1 MTTQNANWREWPN
14 GWQVEHVLETGSTN
28 TDLVERAQNGSPTH
42 TVLAAD
48 FQTAGRGRL
57 DRSWEAVRGAN
68 LLVSIL
74 FRNSTRPQHN
84 FSQIVGLAAQRACEQ
99 LAGVRPELKWPN
111 DLLVSGRK
119 LSGLL
124 ASGGADFVVVG
135 IGINVNWSP
144 AEAIALHEVAPDK
157 TLHPAEVLR
166 AMLIGIDEVEALSL
180 DALHDLYSAS
190 LATIGAQVRIE
201 RSDGSALVGKA
212 TEVERDGRL
221 VVVDEAGVTQRIDT
235 GDVIHLRGA

>member
-1 MTTQNANWREWPN
+1 MTTENANWCEWPN

-28 TDLVERAQNGSPTH
+28 TDLFERAQSGAPTH

-74 FRNSTRPQHN
+74 FRDSLRPQHN
-84 FSQIVGLAAQRACEQ
+84 FSQIVGLAAARACER
-99 LAGVRPELKWPN
+99 LSGVRPELKWPN

-124 ASGGADFVVVG
+124 ASGGAEFVVVG
-135 IGINVNWSP
+135 IGINVNWAPSG
-144 AEAIALHEVAPDK
+144 AIALREVAHHE
-157 TLHPAEVLR
+157 TLQPAAVLR
-166 AMLIGIDEVEALSL
+166 EMLIAIDELEALSL
-180 DALHDLYSAS
+180 DSLHELYSAS
-190 LATIGAQVRIE
+190 LGTIGAQVRIE
-201 RSDGSALVGKA
+201 RSDGNALLGQA
-212 TEVERDGRL
+212 TAVERDGRL
-221 VVVDEAGVTQRIDT
+221 VVVDEAGVTHRIDT

>member
-1 MTTQNANWREWPN
+1 MTTENANWRDWPN
-14 GWQVEHVLETGSTN
+14 GWQVEHLLETGSTN
-28 TDLVERAQNGSPTH
+28 TDLVERAQRGAPTH
-42 TVLAAD
+42 TVIAAD

-74 FRNSTRPQHN
+74 FRNLQRPQTN
-84 FSQIVGLAAQRACEQ
+84 FSQIVGLAAAQACEQ
-99 LAGVRPELKWPN
+99 LTGVRPELKWPN

-135 IGINVNWSP
+135 IGINVNWAP
-144 AEAIALHEVAPDK
+144 DNAIALREVAPDAK
-157 TLHPAEVLR
+157 LKPSAVLR
-166 AMLIGIDEVEALSL
+166 EMLIAIDELEALSL

-190 LATIGAQVRIE
+190 LATIGSQVRIE
-201 RSDGSALVGKA
+201 RSDGNSLVGKA
-212 TEVERDGRL
+212 IAVERDGRL
-221 VVVDEAGVTQRIDT
+221 VVVDEVGVIQRIDT
-235 GDVIHLRGA
+235 GDVIHLRRA

>member
-1 MTTQNANWREWPN
+1 MTTENANWCEWPN

-28 TDLVERAQNGSPTH
+28 TDLFERAQNGASTH

-74 FRNSTRPQHN
+74 FRDSQRPQHN
-84 FSQIVGLAAQRACEQ
+84 FSRIVGLAAARACER
-99 LAGVRPELKWPN
+99 LIGVRPELKWPN

-135 IGINVNWSP
+135 IGINDNWAPSG
-144 AEAIALHEVAPDK
+144 AIALREVAPDE
-157 TLHPAEVLR
+157 TLQPAAVLR
-166 AMLIGIDEVEALSL
+166 EMLIAIDELEALSL
-180 DALHDLYSAS
+180 DSLHELYSAS
-190 LATIGAQVRIE
+190 LGTIGAQVRIE
-201 RSDGSALVGKA
+201 RSDGNALLGQA
-212 TEVERDGRL
+212 TAVERDGRL
-221 VVVDEAGVTQRIDT
+221 VVVDEAGVTHRIDT

>member
-1 MTTQNANWREWPN
+1 MKTESGNWRDWPN

-28 TDLVERAQNGSPTH
+28 TDLVERAQNGAPVH

-74 FRNSTRPQHN
+74 FRDPLRPQHN
-84 FSQIVGLAAQRACEQ
+84 FSQIVGLAAARACQQ
-99 LAGVRPELKWPN
+99 LAGVRPDLKWPN

-124 ASGGADFVVVG
+124 ASGDVDFVVVG
-135 IGINVNWSP
+135 IGINVNWAP
-144 AEAIALHEVAPDK
+144 AEAIALKEVAQNK
-157 TLHPAEVLR
+157 TLHPADVLR
-166 AMLIGIDEVEALSL
+166 AMLSEIDVLEALPLDSL
-180 DALHDLYSAS
+180 HNLYSTS
-190 LATIGAQVRIE
+190 LATIGSQVRIE
-201 RSDGSALVGKA
+201 RSDGGTLLGRA
-212 TEVERDGRL
+212 TSVERDGRL
-221 VVVDEAGVTQRIDT
+221 VVVDDDGATHRIDT
-235 GDVIHLRGA
+235 GDVIHLRRG